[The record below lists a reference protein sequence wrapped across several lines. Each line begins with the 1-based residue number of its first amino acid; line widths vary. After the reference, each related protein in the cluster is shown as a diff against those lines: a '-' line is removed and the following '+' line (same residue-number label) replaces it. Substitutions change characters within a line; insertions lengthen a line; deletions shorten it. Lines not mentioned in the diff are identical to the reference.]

1 MGSVAHE
8 VNSQIRPQVGH
19 GRLLVPIIA
28 DWGKAAAVVMVGFT
42 KSPRLGDSFRF
53 QGRDWVITRARDHAR
68 TYVARPVR
76 RRR

>member
-8 VNSQIRPQVGH
+8 LNSQVCPQVGH
-19 GRLLVPIIA
+19 GGLLVPIIA
-28 DWGKAAAVVMVGFT
+28 DWGKAAAVVMVEFAR
-42 KSPRLGDSFRF
+42 SPRVGDSFRF
-53 QGRDWVITRARDHAR
+53 EGRDWVITRARDHAR

>member
-8 VNSQIRPQVGH
+8 VNSQVCLQVGQ
-19 GRLLVPIIA
+19 GGLVVPIIA
-28 DWGKAAAVVMVGFT
+28 DWGKAAAVVMVGFAR
-42 KSPRLGDSFRF
+42 SPRLGDSFRF